1 VNEIRKGVFMKR
13 IIVLLSLML
22 TVISGFNVM
31 AETNEDSPKLKVRET
46 QGVVSQIGNWAAV
59 TPEGGE
65 AYQILDKTRQ
75 GELRA
80 LRGKSVKIK
89 GTWGVSKQGKY
100 LKNIQ
105 SIEEIIDSNS
115 KRKDDVESDF

>member
-1 VNEIRKGVFMKR
+1 MNEIRKGVFMKR

>member
-1 VNEIRKGVFMKR
+1 
-13 IIVLLSLML
+13 ML